1 MIWLGTSII
10 IASVIIYAGLQNAV
24 DYYLENK
31 NKKKQ

>member
-10 IASVIIYAGLQNAV
+10 ISSVIIYAGLQNAV

-31 NKKKQ
+31 KKQ